1 MECTTNDNKEFEVK
15 IIDMNILI
23 KDQLEESLNR
33 ERQLK
38 IFIEQMGDKCLAN
51 NRRML
56 EKSQFIYEE
65 S

>member
-1 MECTTNDNKEFEVK
+1 MECNTNDNKEFEVK

-51 NRRML
+51 NSKML
-56 EKSQFIYEE
+56 EKCQFIYEE